1 MLYLTPIKGGK
12 MPHRHSA
19 LKKIRQDKKRHL
31 RNLKIINDI
40 KIKIKKFK
48 KLLQEK
54 KIEEAKKQLNL
65 IYSCLDK
72 ASKKNIIHKNQAS
85 RKKSR
90 LTKLILKATE
100 TKD

>member
-1 MLYLTPIKGGK
+1 

-100 TKD
+100 TRD

>member
-1 MLYLTPIKGGK
+1 

-19 LKKIRQDKKRHL
+19 LKKIRQDKKRHF
-31 RNLKIINDI
+31 RNLKIKNDI
-40 KIKIKKFK
+40 KTKIKKFK

-65 IYSCLDK
+65 VYSCLDK

-85 RKKSR
+85 RKKAR
-90 LTKLILKATE
+90 LARFLLKITKI
-100 TKD
+100 KD